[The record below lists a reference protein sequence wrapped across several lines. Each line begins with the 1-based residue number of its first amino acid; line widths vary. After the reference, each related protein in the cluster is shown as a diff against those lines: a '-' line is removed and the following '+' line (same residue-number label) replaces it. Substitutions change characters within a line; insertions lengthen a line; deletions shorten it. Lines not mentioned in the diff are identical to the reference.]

1 MKTYFQSRRLRRQC
15 LALDKRRSPIIPC
28 VHTYSYEVYVY
39 KMCFQ
44 MVTLLDS
51 DGGKNDVLR
60 QKRRQEKQFVYDI
73 AFGEDLSQV
82 ST

>member
-1 MKTYFQSRRLRRQC
+1 
-15 LALDKRRSPIIPC
+15 
-28 VHTYSYEVYVY
+28 
-39 KMCFQ
+39 

-82 ST
+82 STWSRLLKQSAVELIVQVHLLHLVYIYFSKSGRHPLPLSP